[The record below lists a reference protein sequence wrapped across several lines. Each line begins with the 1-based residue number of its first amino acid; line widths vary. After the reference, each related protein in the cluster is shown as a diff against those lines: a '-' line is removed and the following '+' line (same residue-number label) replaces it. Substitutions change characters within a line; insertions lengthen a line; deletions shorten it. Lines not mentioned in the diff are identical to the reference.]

1 MTRFF
6 PTQYGIDIPKVSNY
20 RCEPHCAGVIPGSS
34 AQIPVSVHRSCSSRT
49 DGRLPGSAPT
59 IPVSV
64 HRSCSSTL
72 ALGLILC
79 AVHPRLKD
87 CSCSSLPERILLTVI
102 SFAVSFFFIWFE
114 SITLSPFERM
124 ALWHVHV
131 LVLVICFFC
140 ALAPQ
145 PPSRKRRLHSQNS
158 RSLRTSWPLSSGSM
172 FSTMIPTS
180 FAPSLWRAP
189 ASL

>member
-34 AQIPVSVHRSCSSRT
+34 AQIPVSVHRSCSS
-49 DGRLPGSAPT
+49 
-59 IPVSV
+59 
-64 HRSCSSTL
+64 TL

-102 SFAVSFFFIWFE
+102 SFE
-114 SITLSPFERM
+114 L
-124 ALWHVHV
+124 
-131 LVLVICFFC
+131 
-140 ALAPQ
+140 
-145 PPSRKRRLHSQNS
+145 
-158 RSLRTSWPLSSGSM
+158 
-172 FSTMIPTS
+172 TS
-180 FAPSLWRAP
+180 FLF
-189 ASL
+189 